1 MKKHLLLSVAATVAA
16 TGAFAA
22 DLPSRKAPPIM
33 VVAAPTVSWTG
44 FYAGV
49 NAGYSWDRT
58 STTDIA
64 SSPIFIGV
72 DPAAGPGGGPFANT
86 AIGAATGATGIF
98 GAGSPGHFIG
108 GGQIGYN
115 YQFGQSLVAGLEA
128 DIQGLTGG
136 GNGVG
141 VSFGPVPSPPG
152 PAGTAYQTIL
162 GNSKAIDYLGTV
174 RGRLGYLVTPTLLFY
189 GTGGLAYGQV
199 SSATALYQDVS
210 SPPGPNLQPVMGGA
224 SGSGTKL
231 GWTLGV
237 GGEWKFAENW
247 SVKLEYLYYDLGS
260 QTNSF
265 AVAQVG
271 PPRIALQFINIVQA
285 RTRFNGDIVRA
296 GVNYHFN
303 FGGSAPVVAKY

>member
-115 YQFGQSLVAGLEA
+115 YQFGQSLVTGLEV
-128 DIQGLTGG
+128 DLQGLAGGG

-141 VSFGPVPSPPG
+141 VSLGPVPSPPG

-162 GNSKAIDYLGTV
+162 ENSKAIDYLGTV
-174 RGRLGYLVTPTLLFY
+174 RARLGYLVTPALLFY
-189 GTGGLAYGQV
+189 GTGGLAYGHV

-210 SPPGPNLQPVMGGA
+210 SPNLQPVMGGV
-224 SGSGTKL
+224 SGSSTKF

-237 GGEWKFAENW
+237 VGEWKFAENW

-285 RTRFNGDIVRA
+285 RTRFNGDIIRA

-303 FGGSAPVVAKY
+303 LGGSAPVVAKY

>member
-1 MKKHLLLSVAATVAA
+1 MRRLSVAVAAASTVAIA
-16 TGAFAA
+16 QTAFAA
-22 DLPSRKAPPIM
+22 DLGQPVYAAPPPPL
-33 VVAAPTVSWTG
+33 APVYNWTG
-44 FYAGV
+44 FYAGLNAGVGWSGNDVNTAGWTLYTNTAHSDALV
-49 NAGYSWDRT
+49 NATASASGAT
-58 STTDIA
+58 ANVPVSTT
-64 SSPIFIGV
+64 S
-72 DPAAGPGGGPFANT
+72 
-86 AIGAATGATGIF
+86 
-98 GAGSPGHFIG
+98 FIG